1 MAAMAA
7 AGTLLILAAV
17 ALGLWVLYG
26 LAGDAE
32 PDGTHRAGL
41 RRLRRKSAAHKKR
54 HSED

>member
-32 PDGTHRAGL
+32 PDGTHREGL
-41 RRLRRKSAAHKKR
+41 SVRRMRRNR
-54 HSED
+54 RQ